1 MTNCITLENTWFD
14 KLKSGDEAGLT
25 YFYSRFYR
33 WYAYRAYRYIRE
45 DLDAHCAAQEAFL
58 RLWIFRDSIEDVP
71 HLHRFM
77 SQQLKEA
84 GKDYHRKRSNQFR
97 RKLLW
102 FFDYDDP
109 ESLMAGSCTE
119 GGERP
124 SLEIEEPDEHDS
136 ERLESLRRLLP
147 HLDREQQLFIRLCLK
162 FDFNYERIAFYLGGI
177 REYEVAQRVNKCIEQ
192 LKSLL
197 ANSRKLSQVTRTHS
211 LKVDERLSSEQAD
224 ILRLRYELGNSFEE
238 IATHLRL
245 TPARVRTLF
254 IQAFTIIKSKHGK
267 SDPHTKNSADHQLQG

>member
-14 KLKSGDEAGLT
+14 KLKSGDEAGLS
-25 YFYSRFYR
+25 YFYGRFYR
-33 WYAYRAYRYIRE
+33 WYSCMAYRYIRE
-45 DLDAHCAAQEAFL
+45 DLDAQCATQEAFL
-58 RLWIFRDSIEDVP
+58 RLWIFRKSIEDVP

-77 SQQLKEA
+77 SRQLKEA
-84 GKDYHRKRSNQFR
+84 GKTYHRKRSNQFR
-97 RKLLW
+97 RNLLW

-109 ESLMAGSCTE
+109 ESLLPADSPE
-119 GGERP
+119 EGERP
-124 SLEIEEPDEHDS
+124 SLEIEEPDDQDS
-136 ERLESLRRLLP
+136 ERLESLKRLLP
-147 HLDREQQLFIRLCLK
+147 HLGSEQQLFIRLCLK

-197 ANSRKLSQVTRTHS
+197 ADSRKLLKVTRTHS
-211 LKVDERLSSEQAD
+211 FRIDERLSPEQAD

-238 IATHLRL
+238 IAAHLRL

-254 IQAFTIIKSKHGK
+254 IQAFTIIKNKHGK
-267 SDPHTKNSADHQLQG
+267 SDPHKKNPADHQLQG